1 MKRILLFSFVAAMSF
16 SAQAQTEK
24 AWSPAK
30 GRNFET
36 AKGVKRQAFPKKYDL
51 YQLDINP
58 IKQALFSAVDKTS
71 RQSVIIS
78 LPTAK
83 GGIEQFEMYEASNFE
98 ADLQAQFPE
107 IRAFSGRGITDRYA
121 TVKLSISPQGIQT
134 MIFRADKE
142 SEFME
147 PYSKDRTVYAVYNS
161 QREKGKYG
169 WACSTDDKHMM
180 ENLDRQIPNTNKSD
194 AGQLKTMRLA
204 QSCNGE
210 YANYHGASTAGTA
223 ADKAMVL
230 AAFNATLTRCNGV
243 YEKDLALHLNL
254 VASTTNVIYCNPA
267 TDPYSTTLSQWNA
280 QLQNALSSSLTGPS
294 TSLAANNAAYDIGHM
309 FGASGGGGNAGC
321 IGCVCVN
328 DTSSTTDNNK
338 GSGITSPAD
347 GIPEGDNFDIDYVV
361 HEVGHQLG
369 GNHTF
374 SNSNEG
380 SGVNKEVGSGVTI
393 MGYAGITS
401 QDVAPHSIDIYH
413 EATIAQIQANLA
425 TKTCPVTTPISANN
439 VAPVVSAVANFSIP
453 INTPFVLTGA
463 ATDANND
470 PLTYCWEQNDDG
482 GAQTGASSGARANK
496 PVGPNF
502 ISWLPTASPSRY
514 FPKIESIVANSATT
528 SQVGGDAGM
537 LSEALSSVAR
547 DLNFRL
553 TVRDNA
559 PYSSTAPVTVG
570 QTSFTDM
577 KITTVATAGPFTVT
591 GPNTAVSWAAGTNQT
606 ITWNVANTDIA
617 PINAKYVD
625 IYLSTDGGYT
635 YPTLLASRVPNDGS
649 ETITVPNNLG
659 SANRY
664 MVKANGNVFFD
675 ISNINSLVP
684 AGGTTFSVAFNGT
697 DGGQNKSA
705 CQGTDVSYDI
715 VYKALNGFSG
725 TTSFS
730 ATGNPAGS
738 TVTFSP
744 STISADGTVTMTISN
759 TATATPGIYNI
770 MVTATSG
777 ATSKTVPYYFE
788 LFNSSFTA
796 MSLTTPA
803 DNANGQGLAVNLTW
817 AANGNATNYDVQV
830 ATDNAFTNIISSGN
844 SASTNYSVSGLN
856 QATDYFWR
864 VLPKNS
870 SCSGVYSTAYK
881 FTTGTVTCANAS
893 STNIP
898 LTISASGTPTIN
910 STLSIPAGGTISDVN
925 LTMNVTH
932 SWINDLTATLI
943 SPTGT
948 QVQLYARPCTNTL
961 IQNINATFDD
971 SGIAV
976 VCGTN
981 PGISGTVKSTQALS
995 AFNGENSTGT
1005 WTLRISDAANQDGG
1019 SLNSWSLNIC
1029 TVTALGTQEN
1039 NQLDGFTI
1047 YPNPNNGAFNIRL
1060 NSTSGNDIKINV
1072 HDISGRLVFDKSYS
1086 NTGAFDQNLQL
1097 NNVQAGIYIVT
1108 VQDGDK
1114 KEAKRIAIQ

>member
-1 MKRILLFSFVAAMSF
+1 MKRILLFSFVAAMSL

-83 GGIEQFEMYEASNFE
+83 GGLEQFEMFEASNFE
-98 ADLQAQFPE
+98 ADLQAQFPQ

-142 SEFME
+142 NEFME

-161 QREKGKYG
+161 QREKGKFG

-210 YANYHGASTAGTA
+210 YAAYHGASTAGNA

-280 QLQNALSSSLTGPS
+280 QLQNTLSSQLTGPA
-294 TSLAANNAAYDIGHM
+294 TTLAANNAAYDIGHM

-321 IGCVCVN
+321 IGCVCVD
-328 DTSSTTDNNK
+328 DTSSTTDTRK

-374 SNSNEG
+374 SNNNEG
-380 SGVNKEVGSGVTI
+380 AGVNKEVGSGVTI
-393 MGYAGITS
+393 MGYAGITA

-439 VAPVVSAVANFSIP
+439 ATPVVNAVLNYTIP
-453 INTPFVLTGA
+453 ISTPFVLTGS

-482 GAQTGASSGARANK
+482 GAQTGANSGARINK
-496 PVGPNF
+496 PAGPNF
-502 ISWLPTASPSRY
+502 ISWPPTASPSRY
-514 FPKIESIVANSATT
+514 FPKIQSIVANSATT

-559 PYSSTAPVTVG
+559 PYSSTAPVSVG
-570 QTSFTDM
+570 QTAFTDM
-577 KITTVATAGPFTVT
+577 KVTTVATAGPFTVT

-606 ITWNVANTDIA
+606 ITWNKANTDVA
-617 PINAKYVD
+617 PINATYVD

-659 SANRY
+659 SSNRY
-664 MVKANGNVFFD
+664 MVKANGNIFFD
-675 ISNINSLVP
+675 ISNVNSTIP
-684 AGGTTFSVAFNGT
+684 TGGSTFSVAFNGVA
-697 DGGQNKSA
+697 GEQNKSA
-705 CQGTDVSYDI
+705 CQGTDVTYSID
-715 VYKALNGFSG
+715 YKALNGFSG
-725 TTSFS
+725 ATSFA

-738 TVTFSP
+738 IVTFSP
-744 STISADGTVTMTISN
+744 NPISADGIVTMTISN
-759 TATATPGIYNI
+759 TATATAGIYNI

-788 LFNSSFTA
+788 LFNSNFSA
-796 MSLTTPA
+796 MSLTSPA
-803 DNANGQGLAVNLTW
+803 DNAVGQGLSVNLTW
-817 AANGNATNYDVQV
+817 AANANATNYDVQV

-844 SASTNYSVSGLN
+844 TASTSYNVSGLN
-856 QATDYFWR
+856 QAMDYYWR

-870 SCSGVYSTAYK
+870 SCSGVYGTAYK
-881 FTTGTVTCANAS
+881 FTTGTVTCGNTS
-893 STNIP
+893 STNVP
-898 LTISASGTPTIN
+898 LTIATTANATIN

-925 LTMNVTH
+925 ITMNVTH
-932 SWINDLTATLI
+932 TWVNDLTATLI

-948 QVQLYARPCTNTL
+948 QVQLYAQPCTSAALN
-961 IQNINATFDD
+961 NIVATFDD
-971 SGIAV
+971 AGIAL
-976 VCGTN
+976 VCANN
-981 PGISGTVKSTQALS
+981 PAVGGTVKPLQALS

-1005 WTLRISDAANQDGG
+1005 WTLKIVDGFAQDGG
-1019 SLNSWSLNIC
+1019 TLNSWSLNVC
-1029 TVTALGTQEN
+1029 TVAALGTQEN
-1039 NQLDGFTI
+1039 TQLDGFTI
-1047 YPNPNNGAFNIRL
+1047 YPNPNNGVFNIRL
-1060 NSTSGNDIKINV
+1060 NSTSGNDIKVNV